1 MKELLAT
8 FTSIALCAA
17 VLGAS
22 NAGGNGNDS
31 SGKAGVNVIGS
42 SRGALLRSVNTD
54 LVRGPET
61 VSFRSTLLGSAPT
74 DAFIETYDDGTDVG
88 LWHCS
93 LGAPRILEP
102 SGGNP
107 GAYIQQGGFSTAVP
121 TWASVSTRFQPGVN
135 DPYKI
140 DSIYTGDWTSLGV
153 TSITADLNVIQVA
166 TWATD
171 RAVTLELLQMD
182 ETGFNVNYDAT
193 YTLPDLPNPPIGWQ
207 TYSFPVD
214 ANSPTIPDG
223 WVFTHGDGTP
233 GTDAEWSPFLHRVDL
248 SSIGFYKP
256 GFAYPSLGT
265 WILGIDNIEIDFQAG
280 PTPTPTPSPTP
291 SPTATPRVTPR
302 PRPTPRV
309 RPTPH

>member
-1 MKELLAT
+1 MCDLSRGTFLGSIFNPGTAVKNMKKSVTT
-8 FTSIALCAA
+8 FFFMALGAA
-17 VLGAS
+17 VLGA
-22 NAGGNGNDS
+22 GNDGGKIIDSGSTES
-31 SGKAGVNVIGS
+31 ST
-42 SRGALLRSVNTD
+42 GATNT
-54 LVRGPET
+54 
-61 VSFRSTLLGSAPT
+61 
-74 DAFIETYDDGTDVG
+74 FIETYDDGTDVG
-88 LWHCS
+88 LWNCS
-93 LGAPRILEP
+93 LGVPRVLET

-107 GAYIQQGGFSTAVP
+107 GNYIQQGGFSTHVP

-135 DPYKI
+135 DTYKV

-153 TSITADLNVIQVA
+153 TSIAVDLDIIQVA

-182 ETGFNVNYDAT
+182 ETGFNVNYEAT
-193 YTLPDLPNPPIGWQ
+193 YTLPDLPDPPVGWH

-214 ANSPTIPDG
+214 ANSPTIPEG

-248 SSIGFYKP
+248 TSIGFYKP

-280 PTPTPTPSPTP
+280 PTPTPTPTPTVTPSSTPTP
-291 SPTATPRVTPR
+291 TA
-302 PRPTPRV
+302 RPTPTV
-309 RPTPH
+309 

>member
-1 MKELLAT
+1 MKQLLTA
-8 FTSIALCAA
+8 FVSIALCGT
-17 VLGAS
+17 VLGTSDNS
-22 NAGGNGNDS
+22 NNNTDMSVNGR
-31 SGKAGVNVIGS
+31 VTVIGT
-42 SRGALLRSVNTD
+42 SRGAL
-54 LVRGPET
+54 
-61 VSFRSTLLGSAPT
+61 SFGSAARIFGQT
-74 DAFIETYDDGTDVG
+74 NSFIETYDDGTDVG

-93 LGAPRILEP
+93 VGVPRIIEIA
-102 SGGNP
+102 GGNP
-107 GAYIQQGGFSTAVP
+107 GAYLQQGGFSSAIP
-121 TWASVSTRFQPGVN
+121 TWASISTRFQPGVN

-153 TSITADLNVIQVA
+153 TRIAADLNVIHVA

-193 YTLPDLPNPPIGWQ
+193 YTLPDLPEPPIGWQ

-214 ANSPTIPDG
+214 ANSPIIPLG

-248 SSIGFYKP
+248 TSIGFYKP

-265 WILGIDNIEIDFQAG
+265 WILGIDNVEIDFQTG
-280 PTPTPTPSPTP
+280 PTPTPTPTATPTPTPSPTP
-291 SPTATPRVTPR
+291 SSTPAATPR
-302 PRPTPRV
+302 PRPTPHV
-309 RPTPH
+309 RPTPR

>member
-1 MKELLAT
+1 MKSTYMENYKTFCLTICPRILRASLFCLVAT
-8 FTSIALCAA
+8 AIVATTRA
-17 VLGAS
+17 
-22 NAGGNGNDS
+22 N
-31 SGKAGVNVIGS
+31 
-42 SRGALLRSVNTD
+42 
-54 LVRGPET
+54 
-61 VSFRSTLLGSAPT
+61 
-74 DAFIETYDDGTDVG
+74 FIETYDDGTDVG

-93 LGAPRILEP
+93 GNAARILEA

-121 TWASVSTRFQPGVN
+121 TWASISTRFQPGVS

-140 DSIYTGDWTSLGV
+140 DSIYTGDWTTLGV
-153 TSITADLNVIQVA
+153 TSIAVDLNVIQVA

-193 YTLPDLPNPPIGWQ
+193 YTLPDLPNPPVGWQ
-207 TYSFPVD
+207 TYLFPVD
-214 ANSPTIPDG
+214 ANSSTIPEG

-248 SSIGFYKP
+248 TSIGFYKP

-265 WILGIDNIEIDFQAG
+265 WVLGIDNVEIDFQTG
-280 PTPTPTPSPTP
+280 PTPTPTPTATPTP
-291 SPTATPRVTPR
+291 SPTATAPPKSTPR
-302 PRPTPRV
+302 PRPTPHP
-309 RPTPH
+309 RPMPPH

>member
-1 MKELLAT
+1 MKSTYMKNYKT
-8 FTSIALCAA
+8 FCLTICPRTLRASLFFLV
-17 VLGAS
+17 VLGVVATTRA
-22 NAGGNGNDS
+22 N
-31 SGKAGVNVIGS
+31 
-42 SRGALLRSVNTD
+42 
-54 LVRGPET
+54 
-61 VSFRSTLLGSAPT
+61 
-74 DAFIETYDDGTDVG
+74 FIETYDDGTDVG

-93 LGAPRILEP
+93 VNAARILEA

-121 TWASVSTRFQPGVN
+121 TWASISTRFQPGVS

-153 TSITADLNVIQVA
+153 TSVAVDLNVIQVA

-182 ETGFNVNYDAT
+182 DTGFNVTYDAT
-193 YTLPDLPNPPIGWQ
+193 YTLPDLPDPPVGWQ

-233 GTDAEWSPFLHRVDL
+233 GTDAEWSPVLHRIDL
-248 SSIGFYKP
+248 TSIGLSTP

-265 WILGIDNIEIDFQAG
+265 WVLGIDNIEIDFQAG
-280 PTPTPTPSPTP
+280 QTPTPTPTATVTAT
-291 SPTATPRVTPR
+291 PTATPRATPAAR
-302 PRPTPRV
+302 PRLTPAPRPTP
-309 RPTPH
+309 